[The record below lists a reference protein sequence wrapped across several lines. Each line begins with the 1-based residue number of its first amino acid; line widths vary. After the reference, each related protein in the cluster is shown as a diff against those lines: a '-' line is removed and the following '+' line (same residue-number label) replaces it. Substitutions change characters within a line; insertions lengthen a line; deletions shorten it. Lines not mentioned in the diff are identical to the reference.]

1 MRKRKSLIILLL
13 LPLLLAG
20 CQSYKKVPY
29 LQDALQEVAAG
40 DTILIFFE
48 DDRVVCYRVNFN
60 IYMIQYIIH
69 CILAGAVN
77 LR

>member
-1 MRKRKSLIILLL
+1 M
-13 LPLLLAG
+13 
-20 CQSYKKVPY
+20 
-29 LQDALQEVAAG
+29 EVAAG